1 MEVIVVPAIKIVN
14 SKGDKEEKSV
24 SFGIIL
30 TINLRSMN
38 AYANGADASRID
50 EDVKNVA
57 SFIKTLAIITTIH
70 HCVVL
75 IFILTLGA
83 VDNVVP
89 TSLVRYWESTEFLLK
104 PSQGHFYWTMGC
116 TIALG
121 IFSLILLLYRAQHI
135 AAIEDESSL

>member
-1 MEVIVVPAIKIVN
+1 
-14 SKGDKEEKSV
+14 
-24 SFGIIL
+24 
-30 TINLRSMN
+30 MN
-38 AYANGADASRID
+38 AYTNGADVSRID
-50 EDVKNVA
+50 ENGKNVA

-89 TSLVRYWESTEFLLK
+89 TSLVPYWESTEFLLN

>member
-1 MEVIVVPAIKIVN
+1 
-14 SKGDKEEKSV
+14 
-24 SFGIIL
+24 
-30 TINLRSMN
+30 MN

-89 TSLVRYWESTEFLLK
+89 TSLVPYWESTKFLLK
-104 PSQGHFYWTMGC
+104 PSQGHFYWTMSC